1 MYSER
6 YIYILTFLN
15 RPSIS
20 VPFSLRAREEAS
32 ELSVLFLDTST
43 SVIDSVAPQFLHP
56 VLCDLSFMQ
65 FKENTVPTTAIL
77 QHFMYPGEIWGGRI
91 FALSAQRSCKNL
103 AKRSCKG
110 LAKRSC
116 WVLLNATIICPEEN
130 ENQLLAARAHDVF
143 CQPLKKECKRFPGL
157 FRVYK
162 WGRDQDF
169 YLHATNTNNLP
180 WSSGEDGGVGAA
192 DPPGPD
198 NEEATVE
205 INGVRR
211 AD

>member
-20 VPFSLRAREEAS
+20 VPFSLRARAEAS
-32 ELSVLFLDTST
+32 ELSVSFLDTST

-56 VLCDLSFMQ
+56 VLCDLSFCNLRKTRCPQLPFCSISCISRRNMGR
-65 FKENTVPTTAIL
+65 ENFYIISPKVL
-77 QHFMYPGEIWGGRI
+77 Q
-91 FALSAQRSCKNL
+91 K
-103 AKRSCKG
+103 SCKG

-116 WVLLNATIICPEEN
+116 WVPLNTAIICPEEK
-130 ENQLLAARAHDVF
+130 ENQLLAARAHDLF
-143 CQPLKKECKRFPGL
+143 CQPLKKEWKWFPGL

-198 NEEATVE
+198 NEDAVE